1 MFKAFRHNKN
11 FYKTKDNNFID
22 LEDNEVKSFLSL
34 LEDLSSNGDVSG
46 DSFKIHKNMAYYIES
61 RGSSFIKE
69 KDLLQNIS
77 SRITNINDDHYEVP
91 KNLMPLL
98 GNIK

>member
-1 MFKAFRHNKN
+1 
-11 FYKTKDNNFID
+11 
-22 LEDNEVKSFLSL
+22 
-34 LEDLSSNGDVSG
+34 
-46 DSFKIHKNMAYYIES
+46 MAYYIES